1 MFDPFICGKKPIGFA
16 DNRYSNGA
24 DIVLGEY
31 MAVQAG
37 NSTCPLD
44 MTRFAY
50 AGWNTDG
57 NTLGTVISNTLL
69 LHMFSEGHQST
80 FFNTLRI
87 LEDWHWQAGLRQE
100 LVAYVTQV
108 QEGAT
113 EGASMAQHCS
123 NLP

>member
-108 QEGAT
+108 QEG
-113 EGASMAQHCS
+113 G
-123 NLP
+123 NGGR